1 MLCEDEMKKLLIK
14 NNGSQMTEEEYRY
27 ISGFVGDKSFLVF
40 GTGNDSDFW
49 RTCNS
54 NGIVRFLEND
64 SRWIDKEC
72 DDVYQ
77 IEYTRRIGDH
87 LNLLNEFRGGTYE
100 NLRISIPKEIRQI
113 EWDAILVD
121 APNGNSRGSIGRMQS
136 IFMAYELSNESTEIF
151 VHDCQRAVE
160 DLYTREIFDI
170 VKQINTPRS
179 TILRHCKRKRKE

>member
-72 DDVYQ
+72 DDMHEIADSADRPLSKIPYEELVPSSKDLAN
-77 IEYTRRIGDH
+77 IMNR
-87 LNLLNEFRGGTYE
+87 FR
-100 NLRISIPKEIRQI
+100 
-113 EWDAILVD
+113 
-121 APNGNSRGSIGRMQS
+121 
-136 IFMAYELSNESTEIF
+136 
-151 VHDCQRAVE
+151 
-160 DLYTREIFDI
+160 
-170 VKQINTPRS
+170 
-179 TILRHCKRKRKE
+179 